1 MISIPG
7 YKKKNNLVE
16 NFNNDMNE
24 AIKDNLDN
32 YDIVLVS
39 KLNTLRDSLSGDKIN
54 VQSVRQQI
62 KDISAYDQSQNFS
75 YLNNLLHPEKSRG
88 CKIPSQVPVPSC
100 AFQLHNCVTVS
111 TNGSGNLGI
120 WFNPFFLA
128 NESVIGSTI
137 AGMGSGSSTNYVH
150 KFLTTL
156 WINNH
161 ASLTGNA
168 DEAHWTPVNINQV
181 IPSVY
186 DQYRLVSAS
195 MVVKYIGRLDAAQGV
210 IGGAIVYDDIDNV
223 GGMITTGSAYD
234 PTAAG
239 ETTECSALAKYG
251 NFDLAMDS
259 FYHKSA
265 VCLEGLR
272 ELYFPVDNSYEE
284 YCKCVDDG
292 DVNGETVNGNQYLY
306 LNRGVSRNSFNW
318 MFYALGCPPNAN
330 CFKIDIYCNF
340 ETIPKAKYLNYMP
353 ISINPYSISTEEKKR
368 LILAVQ
374 NNPILKGEE
383 EGGDG
388 VLVPSL
394 FMRMMKKF
402 GGGGVPGLD
411 KLKTWGLINSVP
423 GLKSGLALAGNMIA
437 ANMDVE

>member
-7 YKKKNNLVE
+7 YRNKSKIVE
-16 NFNNDMNE
+16 NFKNDMSDVL
-24 AIKDNLDN
+24 KDNLDN

-39 KLNTLRDSLSGDKIN
+39 KLNTLKDSLSGDRIN

-62 KDISAYDQSQNFS
+62 KDISMYDQSQNFS
-75 YLNNLLHPEKSRG
+75 YLSNLLHPEKEKG

-100 AFQLHNCVTVS
+100 AFQLHNCVTVT
-111 TNGSGNLGI
+111 TNTSGNLGV

-128 NESVIGSTI
+128 NESVIGSKI
-137 AGMGSGSSTNYVH
+137 NGLDSGSNHGFVSKY
-150 KFLTTL
+150 LTTL
-156 WINNH
+156 WINNN
-161 ASLTGNA
+161 ANLTGNA
-168 DEAHWTPVNINQV
+168 DETHWTPVNINQV
-181 IPSVY
+181 IPAVY

-195 MVVKYIGRLDAAQGV
+195 MVVRYIGRLDAAQGV
-210 IGGAIVYDDIDNV
+210 IGGSIIYDDIDSV
-223 GGMITTGSAYD
+223 GGPIQTGAAYD
-234 PTAAG
+234 PTAATVASG
-239 ETTECSALAKYG
+239 CSALAKYG

-259 FYHKSA
+259 FYHKSSS
-265 VCLEGLR
+265 CLEGLR

-292 DVNGETVNGNQYLY
+292 DVNAEAVSGTNYMY
-306 LNRGVSRNSFNW
+306 LNQGCNKGSFNW
-318 MFYALGCPPNAN
+318 MFYALGCPPNSN

-374 NNPILKGEE
+374 NNPILKGDE

-388 VLVPSL
+388 ILIPSL
-394 FMRMMKKF
+394 FMRMMHKF
-402 GGGGVPGLD
+402 SGGMPGLD
-411 KLKTWGLINSVP
+411 RLKSWGLINSVP

-437 ANMDVE
+437 SNMDVE

>member
-7 YKKKNNLVE
+7 YKKKSTIVE
-16 NFNNDMNE
+16 NFKNDME
-24 AIKDNLDN
+24 DVLKDNLDN

-39 KLNTLRDSLSGDKIN
+39 KLNALKDSLSGDKIN

-62 KDISAYDQSQNFS
+62 RDISMYDQSQNFN
-75 YLNNLLHPEKSRG
+75 YLSNLLHPEKEKG

-111 TNGSGNLGI
+111 TNTSGNLAI

-128 NESVIGSTI
+128 NETVIGSQI
-137 AGMGSGSSTNYVH
+137 NGLDSGSNHGFVH
-150 KFLTTL
+150 KFLTSL
-156 WINNH
+156 WINNNTN
-161 ASLTGNA
+161 LTGNA
-168 DEAHWTPVNINQV
+168 DEAHWTPMNINQV
-181 IPSVY
+181 IPAVY

-195 MVVKYIGRLDAAQGV
+195 MIVKYIGRLDSAQGV
-210 IGGAIVYDDIDNV
+210 IGGSIIYDDIDSV
-223 GGMITTGSAYD
+223 GGQTQAGAAYD
-234 PTAAG
+234 PSGTGNPSMCAQ
-239 ETTECSALAKYG
+239 LAKYG

-259 FYHKSA
+259 FYHKSSS
-265 VCLEGLR
+265 CLEGLR

-284 YCKCVDDG
+284 YCKCIDAG
-292 DVNGETVNGNQYLY
+292 DVNAEVVSGSSYLY
-306 LNRGVSRNSFNW
+306 LNQGCNKNSFNW
-318 MFYALGCPPNAN
+318 MFYALGCPPNSN

-353 ISINPYSISTEEKKR
+353 ISVNPYSISTEEKKR

-374 NNPILKGEE
+374 NNPILKGDE

-394 FMRMMKKF
+394 FLRMMHKF
-402 GGGGVPGLD
+402 SGGMPGLD
-411 KLKTWGLINSVP
+411 RLKAWGLINSVP

-437 ANMDVE
+437 SNMDVE